1 MDTTLRDIIDIA
13 RDELR
18 EQCKDSPDF
27 DPTDEAIHE
36 IANGAVPVYI
46 SDLME
51 MAVNDIDLAMATPEL
66 GPAFDGTPTP
76 VNIIAANVYEAVTA
90 ALYVE
95 WETIKD
101 EREE

>member
-1 MDTTLRDIIDIA
+1 MTTLRDIIDGA

-18 EQCKDSPDF
+18 EWCKDNPDG
-27 DPTDEAIHE
+27 DPWDNMIPELAD
-36 IANGAVPVYI
+36 GSVPVYI
-46 SDLME
+46 DDLMN
-51 MAVNDIDLAMATPEL
+51 MAANDIELAMVAPESD
-66 GPAFDGTPTP
+66 PAFDGTPTP